1 MSFNKKVILTSA
13 ELLFLYFIVLIYP
26 IIFYF
31 KDCYVYVRDMKF
43 DMCYGLDKYASQ
55 IITFIALCLLIF
67 LSIKTSKYF
76 LNIYRENQV
85 RFNQANLSDEEDN
98 NMRVLLFEISF
109 IFSPIGCFIFMI
121 ILKLIRVFGFDSL
134 RYPKLHFINIKYF
147 VIFANIC
154 YFIPII
160 TVAGFFNVLLD
171 LNLKYN
177 NPFNIFLEFLKLIM

>member
-26 IIFYF
+26 IIYYF
-31 KDCYVYVRDMKF
+31 KVCYVDDMEF
-43 DMCYGLDKYASQ
+43 DMCYGLDRYVSQ

-85 RFNQANLSDEEDN
+85 RFNQVNLSDEEDN

-147 VIFANIC
+147 LIFANIC

-171 LNLKYN
+171 LKYN
-177 NPFNIFLEFLKLIM
+177 NPFNIFLNFLELIM